1 MHKFRHRHCLATTA
15 IIGSFAGLANPALAQ
30 SAAGTPPALA
40 QSAARTPGAIGQ
52 LDEVVVTAEH
62 RSQSLQRAPLAITV
76 RSGPDM
82 VEQGRTSVEQI
93 LEDVPGVN
101 YVPNVGQILNGDTSA
116 TSISIRG
123 IGSNGDVRGNILSLV
138 PAVAE
143 YVDGIVG
150 GIGSSFDVNSVEVLR
165 GPQGTLY
172 GRSATAGVVNIHTK
186 DPILGSFS
194 ANASGEIGNYNL
206 KRLSVGVNV
215 PVSDAV
221 AIRVSGQSMSQ
232 DGYEVS
238 DSVGKGDQSDAR
250 IKALYKPNDKLS
262 ALLGAAYE
270 ARDFYSGGTQVNLTP
285 AGIDKSTSTP
295 LGNGHDDQT
304 QYWAQFDYNLGFANL
319 TYTPGFRSYTK
330 SEHNIGNYATPFTID
345 ATNHFKT
352 DTFHTEELRLV
363 SNSDDR
369 LTWQTGLFYYDNN
382 IYTDGIQSI
391 PAIGVTLHDGTNRK
405 RTQNLGVF
413 AEGTYKL
420 AETTR
425 LTVGVRYD
433 DTKINTHIHDC
444 SGPAVF
450 ITCLQLDDNSDAQN
464 FTYKVRV
471 DHDLA
476 ENFLIYGSV
485 SSAFLPGDVAVE
497 TGPTGALVAS
507 PYRPETLT
515 SYEVGAKFRGLDNR
529 LQINAAAFY
538 YDYGGFQQ
546 SVVLGT
552 IPGPGNIAYSA
563 IESSPARVP
572 GAEIEVLYRPTSLDT
587 IEANGSL
594 LDAQY
599 YDKPA
604 IFATSVAQN
613 RIPTMKPFEGSLAYS
628 HLFRLGAEQDLK
640 LKAEMEYSA
649 AYDTA
654 GLLPAQAA
662 IPSYAAMQRQGDV
675 TLGNLYATWRTGG
688 PVTVSAYIRNVAD
701 TLYKIKVTPGGDTVP
716 LNQVALGAPRTFG
729 LVLNAKF

>member
-1 MHKFRHRHCLATTA
+1 MHKFFQRRCLATTA

-30 SAAGTPPALA
+30 SG
-40 QSAARTPGAIGQ
+40 SGSGTPGAKIQ

-62 RSQSLQRAPLAITV
+62 RTQNLQRTPIAITV
-76 RSGPDM
+76 RSGPDL

-101 YVPNVGQILNGDTSA
+101 FVPNVGQIANGDTTA

-150 GIGSSFDVNSVEVLR
+150 GIGSSFDVDSVEVLR

-186 DPILGSFS
+186 DPSLASIS
-194 ANASGEIGNYNL
+194 ANASGEVGNYNL

-215 PVSDAV
+215 PLSDTF
-221 AIRVSGQSMSQ
+221 AIRISGQSMSR

-238 DSVGKGDQSDAR
+238 DSEGKGEQSDAR
-250 IKALYKPNDKLS
+250 IKALYKPNDKFS
-262 ALLGAAYE
+262 ALLGVAYE
-270 ARDFYSGGTQVNLTP
+270 EREFHSGGTQVHLTP

-295 LGNGHDDQT
+295 LGNGHDDHA
-304 QYWAQFDYNLGFANL
+304 QYWAKINYDLGFATL
-319 TYTPGFRSYTK
+319 TYTAGFRSYNK
-330 SEHNIGNYATPFTID
+330 SEHNIGNYGLSVEID

-363 SNSDDR
+363 SNGNGR

-382 IYTDGIQSI
+382 IDTDNTQSI
-391 PAIGVTLHDGTNRK
+391 PALGLTLHDGTNRK

-413 AEGTYKL
+413 AEATYKL

-433 DTKINTHIHDC
+433 DTKIDAHIHDC
-444 SGPAVF
+444 AGSTGF
-450 ITCLQLDDNSDAQN
+450 LTCLPLDNSSDAQN
-464 FTYKVRV
+464 FTYKVRL

-497 TGPTGALVAS
+497 TGSTGALVAS
-507 PYRPETLT
+507 PYKPETLT

-529 LQINAAAFY
+529 LQINGAAFF

-552 IPGPGNIAYSA
+552 IPGPGSVAYSG
-563 IESSPARVP
+563 IESSPARVL
-572 GAEIEVLYRPTSLDT
+572 GAELEVLYRPTSVDT
-587 IEANGSL
+587 IEGNASL
-594 LDAQY
+594 LDAEY

-604 IFATSVAQN
+604 IFATSVSQT
-613 RIPTMKPFEGSLAYS
+613 RIPGMKPFEGSLAYS
-628 HLFRLGAEQDLK
+628 HLFRLAAGQDLK
-640 LKAEMEYSA
+640 LKAELEYSS

-662 IPSYAAMQRQGDV
+662 IPSYAAMQRQGAV
-675 TLGNLYATWRTGG
+675 ALGNLYATWRTGG
-688 PVTVSAYIRNVAD
+688 PVTVSVYIRNVAD
-701 TLYKIKVTPGGDTVP
+701 TFYKTKVIPGGDTVP
-716 LNQVALGAPRTFG
+716 VNQVELGAPRTFG
-729 LVLNAKF
+729 VVLNAKF